1 MEDERITV
9 TVPQV
14 KDLGL
19 AIQLYYR
26 WTEIGNEEI
35 RRLFGVGS
43 NTALKLKKAVWEKM
57 VKEQTPVWD
66 AKKVNTEVAY
76 QVWGLDIASMERRYE
91 KLKKLGVLQG

>member
-1 MEDERITV
+1 MENEKLKV

-14 KDLGL
+14 RDLEI
-19 AIQLYYR
+19 AIGIYYR

-43 NTALKLKKAVWEKM
+43 NMALKLKKAAWEKM
-57 VKEQTPVWD
+57 AKEQTPVWD